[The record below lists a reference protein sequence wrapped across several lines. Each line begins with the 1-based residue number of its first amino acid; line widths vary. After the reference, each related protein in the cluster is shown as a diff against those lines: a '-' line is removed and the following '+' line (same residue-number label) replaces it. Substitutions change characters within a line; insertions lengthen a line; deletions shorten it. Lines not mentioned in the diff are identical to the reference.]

1 MINREEKLNP
11 SVSGGSDLNQDLVEN
26 SDYTKST
33 PESEMMSN
41 DGVESSGMNDGESML
56 TGGGSS
62 TPDKTSMM
70 GGTPEDDYDKE
81 DQEGG
86 NSVGNYSNDDNYK
99 KSEMNNRMEMN
110 AERDNKTEKN
120 DAPTERQNAL
130 TKSDVPY
137 DVPNDQ
143 TPPMTDLPKN
153 YDQYSKKGD
162 NSEPADE

>member
-1 MINREEKLNP
+1 MINTEEKLNL
-11 SVSGGSDLNQDLVEN
+11 SVSGGSDLNQELVEN

-33 PESEMMSN
+33 PESEMMNN
-41 DGVESSGMNDGESML
+41 DGIESSGMNKGESML

-62 TPDKTSMM
+62 KPDKTSMM

-86 NSVGNYSNDDNYK
+86 NSVGNYSNDDTYK
-99 KSEMNNRMEMN
+99 KSEMNKKMDIEK
-110 AERDNKTEKN
+110 DNKEDGNEQPSKKENT
-120 DAPTERQNAL
+120 L

-143 TPPMTDLPKN
+143 TPRMSDMPNNIENMT
-153 YDQYSKKGD
+153 KKGD
-162 NSEPADE
+162 NSEPASE